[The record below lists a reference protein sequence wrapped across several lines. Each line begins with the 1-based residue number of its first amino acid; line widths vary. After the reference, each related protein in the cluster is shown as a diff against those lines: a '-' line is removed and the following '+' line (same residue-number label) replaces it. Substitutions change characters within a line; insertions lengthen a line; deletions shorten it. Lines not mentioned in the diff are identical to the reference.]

1 MTSGLGSLT
10 VTTHVTIAITGVYGT
25 GAVSTLTVW
34 GEIQPGQTPDW
45 TGVTDSQSPSWSEV
59 SDSQTPDWKE
69 VA

>member
-10 VTTHVTIAITGVYGT
+10 VTIHVNITVTGVYGT

-34 GEIQPGQTPDW
+34 GEIDP
-45 TGVTDSQSPSWSEV
+45 GVTTSWSAV